1 MFAAPSALHVTNL
14 TGLVWLRKHCRA
26 CPSRAAKLFEL
37 DHETAL
43 FYRDLSDASIEALS
57 SELDLSLLIPRF
69 DRHTLPAAI
78 AGAQRNRRERRPTD
92 LELHNLRHLQALRDA
107 CQRSS
112 GDAVWTYRIHQET
125 ADAYRELDHDRAVA
139 LCKTLTVSAF
149 LPRYDATA
157 ASRILDRPAGSRA
170 LFAAAYET
178 DIVAT
183 REAARRSTFLTH

>member
-37 DHETAL
+37 DDETAL
-43 FYRDLSDASIEALS
+43 FYRDLSDESIEALC
-57 SELDLSLLIPRF
+57 SELDLSLLLPRF
-69 DRHTLPAAI
+69 DGHTLRAAI
-78 AGAQRNRRERRPTD
+78 ASAQGRRRDRRPTD

-112 GDAVWTYRIHQET
+112 GDAVWTYRINQET
-125 ADAYRELDHDRAVA
+125 ADTYRELDHDRAIA
-139 LCKTLTVSAF
+139 LCKTLSISAF
-149 LPRYDATA
+149 LPRYDATT

-178 DIVAT
+178 DIVAAS
-183 REAARRSTFLTH
+183 EAARRSTFLTH